1 MIAGR
6 SPIAGLVAAACAVA
20 ISATAAPAAMPTP
33 ASAPSHQAFA
43 LIVTNNRSG
52 ALGRPDLQYADDD
65 GARYYEL
72 FLTLAPAD
80 HVRLLTEF
88 DRDTARSF
96 PELVAIAAQPSRA
109 NPQTAAR
116 DLARRIADATAAGA
130 SVDFYF
136 VFAGHGDV
144 DHGRGFLQLGD
155 GAFYG
160 DDVEAMVA
168 SVHASRAHI
177 ILDSC
182 NSYFVINARKPG
194 GRRFAT
200 PLDATSGLPQ
210 RAPNLGVF
218 VSTSAEAEVFEWS
231 ELQSGVFSHAVRS
244 GLAGA
249 ADADAD
255 GTVSY
260 DELHAFVDTATAE
273 IRNAAFRPKV
283 FARGPGGD
291 DHAALFAPPTV
302 GQQLTLDRDRA
313 IRLTVRD
320 RDDLAW
326 IDVYK
331 EAGAPLTLRL
341 PPGLTRAYVDELS
354 VRHGEATRIRRSE
367 LPGPATGLV
376 ALGDLPTARNSTTA
390 RGPDQ
395 LFRRL
400 FTLPFGPAAL
410 ARYRAER
417 ASEPP
422 PMFGISY
429 EDATRMAHLLEQV
442 DDAQRQYRQVSAAL
456 GIGFGSAAMIGAA
469 LTPSYATKDSVRW
482 GVGAGGALLVGF
494 GLHQAFRDPS
504 NEHLHAELA
513 AGLASRVDPGLL
525 IASIDDRLHEA
536 ASAAA
541 RSRWILLGGGAA
553 LLAGSSIAF
562 AADRAGGDGQVYT
575 RSMTT
580 AGAALGAMAILA
592 GCLETPVERTTRL
605 WDQDLG
611 IDAPVLVVAPV
622 SGGAALSLAGSF

>member
-1 MIAGR
+1 VLR
-6 SPIAGLVAAACAVA
+6 
-20 ISATAAPAAMPTP
+20 
-33 ASAPSHQAFA
+33 
-43 LIVTNNRSG
+43 
-52 ALGRPDLQYADDD
+52 
-65 GARYYEL
+65 
-72 FLTLAPAD
+72 
-80 HVRLLTEF
+80 
-88 DRDTARSF
+88 
-96 PELVAIAAQPSRA
+96 
-109 NPQTAAR
+109 
-116 DLARRIADATAAGA
+116 
-130 SVDFYF
+130 
-136 VFAGHGDV
+136 DV
-144 DHGRGFLQLGD
+144 DHGRGFLELGD
-155 GAFYG
+155 CAFYG
-160 DDVEAMVA
+160 DDVEAVVA
-168 SVHASRAHI
+168 SVHADRAHI

-194 GRRFAT
+194 GRRFTT
-200 PLDATSGLPQ
+200 PRDATGGLPQ
-210 RAPNLGVF
+210 RSPNVGVF

-255 GTVSY
+255 GTISY
-260 DELHAFVDTATAE
+260 DELRAFVDTATAE

-291 DHAALFAPPTV
+291 DEAPMFAPPTA
-302 GQQLTLDRDRA
+302 GQELTLDADRA

-331 EAGAPLTLRL
+331 ETGAPLTLRL
-341 PPGLTRAYVDELS
+341 PPRLTRAYAAELA
-354 VRHGEATRIRRSE
+354 VRHGEVARIRRSQ
-367 LPGPATGLV
+367 LPGPATGRV
-376 ALGDLPTARNSTTA
+376 ALGDLPTAPDSGTA

-400 FTLPFGPAAL
+400 FTVPFGPAAL

-442 DDAQRQYRQVSAAL
+442 DDAQRQYRLVSAAL
-456 GIGFGSAAMIGAA
+456 GIGFGGAAIIGAA
-469 LTPSYATKDSVRW
+469 LTPNYATKDSVRW
-482 GVGAGGALLVGF
+482 GVAAGGALLFGF
-494 GLHQAFRDPS
+494 GVYQASRDPS
-504 NEHLHAELA
+504 SEHLHADLA
-513 AGLASRVDPGLL
+513 AGLASQVDPGMLL
-525 IASIDDRLHEA
+525 ASIDDRLHEA

-562 AADRAGGDGQVYT
+562 AVDRAGGDGQVYT

-611 IDAPVLVVAPV
+611 MDAPVFVVAPIW
-622 SGGAALSLAGSF
+622 GGAALNLAGSF